1 MKTFFQKFFSSLP
14 AGARLL
20 LFLYALG
27 FPLALLGHYSHAFD
41 LYRLLA
47 LLPPAVC
54 KGEVWRCLTYAFL
67 PNGIVD
73 WVVSLFW
80 LATLFS
86 VLGQNWTSVE
96 MLSFCVLSTLAAA
109 ALVVALKPAM
119 EFGVVGCPAMIFGL
133 LAAWYRLYG
142 RERLIL
148 LGVGELSVRQA
159 AILVALIEVLIFWFC
174 LGWFVT
180 LAMLSGGAIGWL
192 YLFIRGKTA
201 LNRRSQ
207 VLDSERIARLEL

>member
-1 MKTFFQKFFSSLP
+1 MKTLLQRFFFSLP
-14 AGARLL
+14 IGARLL
-20 LFLYALG
+20 LLLYAAG
-27 FPLALLGHYSHAFD
+27 FPLALVGHKAHAFD
-41 LYRLLA
+41 LYGLLA
-47 LLPPAVC
+47 LVPPAVC

-86 VLGQNWTSVE
+86 VLGRNWSSLET
-96 MLSFCVLSTLAAA
+96 LSFCVLSTLAGAV
-109 ALVVALKPAM
+109 LVVAIKPHM
-119 EFGVVGCPAMIFGL
+119 EFGVAGCPAMIFGL

-148 LGVGELSVRQA
+148 LGFGERSVRQA
-159 AILVALIEVLIFWFC
+159 AILVALIEILIFWFC

-180 LAMLSGGAIGWL
+180 LAMLGGGAVGWL
-192 YLFIRGKTA
+192 YLFVRGKTA